1 MTLSGADFHS
11 HQSHFQVSA
20 QTSKEQPQQSP
31 QQLTPEKEKQIEQL
45 KKRDAEVRR
54 HEHAHK
60 AAAGQYASGGPSYDY
75 QTGPDGKQYAVGGEV
90 QIDTSEVPNDPQATI
105 KKAQQIKRAALA
117 PKDPSSQD
125 RKVAAEA
132 SKMETKA
139 RQELAGLKQQEKELY
154 NQSGQKTGHPPQP
167 AVFDLFV

>member
-1 MTLSGADFHS
+1 MTISGADFHS

-20 QTSKEQPQQSP
+20 QTSKEQS
-31 QQLTPEKEKQIEQL
+31 QQLTPEKEKQVEQL
-45 KKRDAEVRR
+45 KKRDAEVKR
-54 HEHAHK
+54 HEQAHK

-105 KKAQQIKRAALA
+105 KKAQQVKRAALA

-139 RQELAGLKQQEKELY
+139 RQELADLKQQEKQLY